1 LTSLTALVG
10 ICFRMFSK
18 DRFKNHLGNVLLGF
32 AVLMFGMSVMSSS
45 VAPLKESEAFINII
59 TEFSNPLLSIL
70 VNTRSSPVFFRALL
84 PQWVFYRH

>member
-1 LTSLTALVG
+1 
-10 ICFRMFSK
+10 MFSK